1 MTTNLNID
9 LTTRYCPV
17 EYKGQQWVKLYY
29 TPRLKTKMNGLNKSE
44 EETLKKIRELATTN
58 IGEAKKTAIEWINA
72 NKNRKAL
79 RMMFLKTI
87 KGLHS

>member
-29 TPRLKTKMNGLNKSE
+29 TPRDKNGQSRQNRLDNYYSYNDALACRNTKCN
-44 EETLKKIRELATTN
+44 
-58 IGEAKKTAIEWINA
+58 
-72 NKNRKAL
+72 
-79 RMMFLKTI
+79 
-87 KGLHS
+87 

>member
-29 TPRLKTKMNGLNKSE
+29 TPRG
-44 EETLKKIRELATTN
+44 R
-58 IGEAKKTAIEWINA
+58 
-72 NKNRKAL
+72 
-79 RMMFLKTI
+79 
-87 KGLHS
+87 

>member
-1 MTTNLNID
+1 
-9 LTTRYCPV
+9 
-17 EYKGQQWVKLYY
+17 
-29 TPRLKTKMNGLNKSE
+29 MNGLNKSE
-44 EETLKKIRELATTN
+44 QETLKKIRELAATN